1 MICQFS
7 LSFSDT
13 QYLQNYS
20 GERNNTNHIIYKTV
34 QGREATL
41 TTIFTKLF
49 RGENKHIYDNY
60 KTIQGRELTLT
71 TIFTK
76 LFRGENK
83 HIYNIYKTI
92 QGRELTLTTIFTK
105 LFKGEN

>member
-76 LFRGENK
+76 LFRGEN
-83 HIYNIYKTI
+83 
-92 QGRELTLTTIFTK
+92 
-105 LFKGEN
+105 